1 MTASSSSGEERAT
14 RARARA
20 RVVSL
25 QGATWGRVGA
35 GGLVGVSGN
44 VRRTSVET
52 ANILEEDRGF
62 ARAVMSGS
70 DGGVP
75 RAPLARVL
83 RVEPGTYRW
92 FDLLPDGQ
100 RLLGAL
106 VLDGVLIRQVI
117 VGERRCGELVS
128 AGAILRP
135 WDHFGEE
142 APMPFEVDWRVLQS
156 ARVALLDQ
164 RWVRFAATQPQL
176 VELLVQRAIE
186 RAHTVAFN
194 VAIHCLQHV
203 DLRLLTLFWHL
214 ADRFGHVTT
223 DGIIV
228 PLPLRHEDLAE
239 LVGTRRPTVSQA
251 LAKLARDGLL
261 TRRADRTWLLAGDPP
276 AEVRDMR
283 RTRDLALRDAPGP
296 AGDDVAKAPDS
307 IAS

>member
-1 MTASSSSGEERAT
+1 M
-14 RARARA
+14 
-20 RVVSL
+20 
-25 QGATWGRVGA
+25 
-35 GGLVGVSGN
+35 
-44 VRRTSVET
+44 ET
-52 ANILEEDRGF
+52 ANILQEDRGF
-62 ARAVMSGS
+62 AQAVGSGPNGRAI
-70 DGGVP
+70 
-75 RAPLARVL
+75 RAPLAGVL
-83 RVEPGTYRW
+83 RVDPGTYRW

-106 VLDGVLIRQVI
+106 VLDGVLIRQVV
-117 VGERRCGELVS
+117 VGERRCGELVG

-135 WDHFGEE
+135 WDHFGEQ

-156 ARVALLDQ
+156 SRLALLDQ
-164 RWVRFAATQPQL
+164 RWVRFVATRPEL
-176 VELLVQRAIE
+176 VELLVQRATE

-214 ADRFGHVTT
+214 ADRFGHVTP

-251 LAKLARDGLL
+251 LAKLARNGRL
-261 TRRADRTWLLAGDPP
+261 TRRGDRTWLLAGDPP
-276 AEVRDMR
+276 AEIRDMR

-296 AGDDVAKAPDS
+296 GHVDAAADS
-307 IAS
+307 GVGG